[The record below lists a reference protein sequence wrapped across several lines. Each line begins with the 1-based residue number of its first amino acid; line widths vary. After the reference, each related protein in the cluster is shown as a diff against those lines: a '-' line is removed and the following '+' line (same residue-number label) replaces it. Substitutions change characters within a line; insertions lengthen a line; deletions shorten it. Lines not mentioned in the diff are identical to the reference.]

1 MTRRRAPV
9 PRERPGADIV
19 TSDEEL
25 LREIARGRHDA
36 VGELYA
42 RHAGAIFG
50 MASQTFD
57 PATAEEIVQDVFV
70 AAWRSAASFDP
81 SRGAARHWL
90 FAIARHRISNELR
103 RRSRHPGDGPASNE
117 DAVAELRDAAP
128 PADEALWRRRRGEI
142 LRAALTRLPE
152 GERAALGLAYFEDLP
167 HGAIASLLRVPL
179 GTAKSRIRSGMARL
193 RLAVGPLVAML
204 LVGILVVVAV
214 RQRTGR
220 SALARDERALEMLTS
235 SDAVALRLAAAPG
248 VPPEA
253 HATFRFRPGSATAVV
268 TLSHFPAAA
277 RGETDRGWARIGG
290 RWILLGEA
298 VPDAAGHAR
307 FIAEDA
313 AIGNPPER
321 LTVTRETGPAGAAPG
336 GRTMAAWEPDRK

>member
-1 MTRRRAPV
+1 M
-9 PRERPGADIV
+9 RPGADV

-70 AAWRSAASFDP
+70 AAWRGAASFDA
-81 SRGAARHWL
+81 SRGGARPWL

-103 RRSRHPGDGPASNE
+103 RRSRHPGDAPGTDE
-117 DAVAELRDAAP
+117 DAVAELRDPAP
-128 PADEALWRRRRGEI
+128 APDDALWRRRRGEI
-142 LRAALTRLPE
+142 LRAALSRLPE
-152 GERAALGLAYFEDLP
+152 GERAAIGLAYFEDLP

-179 GTAKSRIRSGMARL
+179 GTAKSRLRSGVARL
-193 RLAVGPLVAML
+193 RLGVGPLVAML
-204 LVGILVVVAV
+204 LVGILATLFV

-220 SALARDERALEMLTS
+220 GDLARDERALEMLTS
-235 SDAVALRLAAAPG
+235 SDAVALRLSAAPA

-253 HATFRFRPGSATAVV
+253 HATFRFRPGSPTAVV

-277 RGETDRGWARIGG
+277 AGEADRAWARIRG
-290 RWILLGEA
+290 RWILLGEG

-307 FIAEDA
+307 FIAENDA
-313 AIGNPPER
+313 LGMPPER
-321 LTVTRETGPAGAAPG
+321 LAVTLESGPAGAEPG